1 MKPVNTS
8 SIVIHLSL
16 DMDTIHFPFKDI
28 ISIFDIN
35 DLFFSMRIQHE
46 KDYEARRDS

>member
-8 SIVIHLSL
+8 SIVIHFSL
-16 DMDTIHFPFKDI
+16 DIDTIRIPVKH

-46 KDYEARRDS
+46 KDYEARRDN